1 MSIIW
6 DLIRSSN
13 RFDRIKNSDRAAK
26 SYGFGV
32 RCILCCVF
40 GAALAAAGGFGLQL
54 LNTTPKSAG
63 GVEEAVGAV
72 VQSCGNIILGAPIL
86 IIGALGALILW
97 LFAIVNLRYQL
108 KMNKRAIGYVC
119 IFLVIASIIG
129 GILGFAFLGHIF

>member
-1 MSIIW
+1 MGIIW
-6 DLIRSSN
+6 DLVRSSN
-13 RFDRIKNSDRAAK
+13 RFDRIKNSDRADK

-40 GAALAAAGGFGLQL
+40 GVALAAAGGFGLQL
-54 LNTTPKSAG
+54 LNGTTTDSAASAQG
-63 GVEEAVGAV
+63 
-72 VQSCGNIILGAPIL
+72 CGNIIIGAPIL
-86 IIGALGALILW
+86 VIGAFGALSLW

-129 GILGFAFLGHIF
+129 GILGFAFLGQIF